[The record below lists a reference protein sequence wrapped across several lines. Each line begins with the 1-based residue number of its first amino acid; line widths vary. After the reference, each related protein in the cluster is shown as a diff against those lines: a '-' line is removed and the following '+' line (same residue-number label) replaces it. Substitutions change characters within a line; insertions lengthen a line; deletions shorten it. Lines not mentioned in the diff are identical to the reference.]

1 MHEIE
6 NSSPPLHYKLQH
18 LAAKETCPERDDRKR
33 WFGSYVMVGLIEE
46 QIVYQTKSTLKF
58 KSSTLKFE
66 KMLRQSQIKYTKICQ
81 LTDSLVFEI
90 VYQTKSNYS

>member
-58 KSSTLKFE
+58 EKMLLGNHKSSTLKFAS
-66 KMLRQSQIKYTKICQ
+66 LQIP
-81 LTDSLVFEI
+81 
-90 VYQTKSNYS
+90 

>member
-46 QIVYQTKSTLKF
+46 QIVYQTKS
-58 KSSTLKFE
+58 
-66 KMLRQSQIKYTKICQ
+66 
-81 LTDSLVFEI
+81 
-90 VYQTKSNYS
+90 NYS

>member
-58 KSSTLKFE
+58 E